1 MNGFSMVAWLIKQEV
16 TGFFIL
22 FHTDTTLIDRPIDPL
37 ASPVETLLPLIR
49 SQFVV
54 RLSFVCL
61 SFFYRLSLVR
71 VGFFDYKG
79 F

>member
-1 MNGFSMVAWLIKQEV
+1 MLNEWVFDARLIKQEV

-22 FHTDTTLIDRPIDPL
+22 FHTDTTLIDGPIDPL
-37 ASPVETLLPLIR
+37 ALPVETLLPL
-49 SQFVV
+49 V

-61 SFFYRLSLVR
+61 SFVSRLPFVLIRIR
-71 VGFFDYKG
+71 VGFSDYKG